1 MWKLVKA
8 EIKYARP
15 WAVGFAIFSLVLYF
29 AFMIE
34 AYISAALYQFT
45 ISARHYLIAAMK
57 CSVIL
62 LPVLFYILNL
72 VIFYSFMKEIR
83 IRLLTVLPI
92 TLISQSL
99 SRLLLPLL
107 LSLLCIAIT
116 ILFQSQ
122 YIIYNTHFKLAT
134 EIVTYPR
141 LFYIIFLFT
150 FWISLPWLISESWG
164 RIFLIAVGIFLTIH
178 GWIIPLFKESLAWM
192 IGDYIYA
199 GFIGEGPIRTATYGI
214 LDLLFII
221 IIFGSCITRRS
232 FLK

>member
-8 EIKYARP
+8 EIEYARP
-15 WAVGFAIFSLVLYF
+15 WVVGFAIFSLVLYF
-29 AFMIE
+29 AFMVE

-45 ISARHYLIAAMK
+45 ISSRHYLIAAIM
-57 CSVIL
+57 CSVVL
-62 LPVLFYILNL
+62 LPVLFYIFNL

-92 TLISQSL
+92 SLISQSL
-99 SRLLLPLL
+99 FKLLLPFLL
-107 LSLLCIAIT
+107 FLFCMTIT

-122 YIIYNTHFKLAT
+122 DIINYSNFAPASAI
-134 EIVTYPR
+134 ETYPR
-141 LFYIIFLFT
+141 LLYLVFLFS
-150 FWISLPWLISESWG
+150 FWIFLPWLMSESWG
-164 RIFLIAVGIFLTIH
+164 RIFLITVGIFLTIH
-178 GWIIPLFKESLAWM
+178 GWIIPLFKESIAWR